1 MKSKSVTIG
10 GVRMMSDHQDSEH
23 FMGVRSESEL
33 LDMLDKAERKQNMH
47 LTKMQTADPN
57 DRTFVDGK
65 VIKSRI
71 YHMRNYKALE
81 GVVKTL
87 RWALGDMNVEHPL
100 D

>member
-1 MKSKSVTIG
+1 ML
-10 GVRMMSDHQDSEH
+10 SDHQDSEH

-33 LDMLDKAERKQNMH
+33 LDMLDKAERRQNDM
-47 LTKMQTADPN
+47 LARLSMIGNYKASPAI
-57 DRTFVDGK
+57 RK
-65 VIKSRI
+65 KRI
-71 YHMRNYKALE
+71 YYMRNYKALE